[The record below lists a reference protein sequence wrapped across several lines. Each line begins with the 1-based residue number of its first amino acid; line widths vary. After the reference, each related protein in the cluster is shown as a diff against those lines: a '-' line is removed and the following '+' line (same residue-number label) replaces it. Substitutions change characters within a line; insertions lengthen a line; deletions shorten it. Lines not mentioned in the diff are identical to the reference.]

1 MKPPPRLTTTI
12 LFTLLVLPAS
22 TGVAQLRFP
31 TPELDE
37 PLPETTTPEPREQ
50 LWQYSEYVDV
60 AVLALALAAAAWFAL
75 KKRSRRGMAVVMLL
89 SLLYFGFYRLGCVC
103 AVGSVQNCAL
113 SFGDAGYAAGWAVV
127 AFFLLPLFAALL
139 FGRVFCGGVCPLG
152 AIQDI
157 VAIKPLKV
165 PRWLE
170 SGLSLLAVTYLG
182 AAVVLAFSGSVF
194 LICRF
199 DPFVSIFRLA
209 PVGKWM
215 ENVARGDLSGADWF
229 VTGRTG
235 LLVLGGAILL
245 LGVFVARPYC
255 RFLCPY
261 GVLLRPLS
269 RLSRWHLTITP
280 DECVQCRLCEN
291 SCPFGAI
298 LPSSPPDPGRSAGK
312 VSLVVS
318 LAVWPVLIAAG
329 AGAGRLAGPVISRA
343 DYSVRLAEHLRSGEA
358 RQLED
363 TQDMAE
369 AFASQPVD
377 AEEVFAAA
385 RRTQAKFV
393 WGAMVV
399 GGFVGLVAGMR
410 LVRWSVRRRRND
422 YTPDTGTCLSCGRC
436 VETCPVEHLRR
447 LGQDRALWE
456 QA

>member
-1 MKPPPRLTTTI
+1 MRLPALLIRT
-12 LFTLLVLPAS
+12 TLLALVALPAS
-22 TGVAQLRFP
+22 AGVAQLRFP

-37 PLPETTTPEPREQ
+37 PLPQTTTPEPREQ

-60 AVLALALAAAAWFAL
+60 AVLVVALAAAAWFAL

-113 SFGDAGYAAGWAVV
+113 SFGGTGYIVSWAVV

-152 AIQDI
+152 ALQDI
-157 VAIKPLKV
+157 VALKPLKV

-182 AAVVLAFSGSVF
+182 AAILLAFSGSVF

-199 DPFVSIFRLA
+199 DPFVSVFRLA
-209 PVGKWM
+209 PVGKWI
-215 ENVARGDLSGADWF
+215 ENITRGDIAGADWF
-229 VTGRTG
+229 VTGRAG
-235 LLVLGGAILL
+235 LLVAGGAVLL

-298 LPSSPPDPGRSAGK
+298 LPPSPPDPGRSTGK
-312 VSLVVS
+312 LS
-318 LAVWPVLIAAG
+318 LAVCLALWPVLIAAG
-329 AGAGRLAGPVISRA
+329 VGAGRLVGPAMSRA
-343 DYSVRLAEHLRSGEA
+343 DYSVRLMEHLQAGELA
-358 RQLED
+358 DSQTAE
-363 TQDMAE
+363 DMAE
-369 AFASQPVD
+369 AFAKQPVGV
-377 AEEVFAAA
+377 EEVMAAA
-385 RRTQAKFV
+385 QRAQDKFV
-393 WGAMVV
+393 RGAMLV

-410 LVRWSVRRRRND
+410 LVRWSVRRRRTD
-422 YTPDTGTCLSCGRC
+422 YAPDTGTCLSCGRC
-436 VETCPVEHLRR
+436 IETCPVEHLRR
-447 LGQDRALWE
+447 LGEDRALRE
-456 QA
+456 EA